1 LGCFGYSVARRMS
14 LRDIAAEIGISKSA
28 VHRLMRK
35 MREDA
40 ARDSSRGGAGTA

>member
-1 LGCFGYSVARRMS
+1 MS